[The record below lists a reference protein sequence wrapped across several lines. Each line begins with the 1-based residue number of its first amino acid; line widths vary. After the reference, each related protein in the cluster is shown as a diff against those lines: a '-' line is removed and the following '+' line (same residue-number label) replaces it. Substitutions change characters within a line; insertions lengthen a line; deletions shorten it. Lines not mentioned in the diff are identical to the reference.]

1 MKGNTTLKDQEL
13 ESQHD
18 GDVHRLD
25 AAVGTLTQIPASF
38 PEIWEPIQSA

>member
-18 GDVHRLD
+18 GDVRWLD
-25 AAVGTLTQIPASF
+25 AAVGTLTQID
-38 PEIWEPIQSA
+38 QSTLHESTEVI